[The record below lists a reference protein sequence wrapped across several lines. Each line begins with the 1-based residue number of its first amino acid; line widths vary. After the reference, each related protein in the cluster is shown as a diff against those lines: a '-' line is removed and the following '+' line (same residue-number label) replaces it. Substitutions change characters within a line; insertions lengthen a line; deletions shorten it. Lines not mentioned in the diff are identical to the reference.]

1 MHEQC
6 TFGLRRVLTYTH
18 NVISEISIIVLY
30 ISIFL
35 EKKKEKCMHLC
46 RALCVQSMTGNDGKK
61 K

>member
-35 EKKKEKCMHLC
+35 EKKKKSACIYAV
-46 RALCVQSMTGNDGKK
+46 RCVYKA
-61 K
+61 